1 MAARLL
7 ILISACSFTACG
19 LAPERPPA
27 PAFDQEAAFSRSYL
41 ADDATSSRRA
51 WWTTAVSQSLS
62 ASVRESLFNS
72 PALRRAAADVDAAR
86 AELRQ
91 AEADL
96 GPDVSADANAGVRK
110 VSSESR
116 TSSRTVGVNA
126 TLPVDI
132 SGALDA
138 RRRAARLNLDA
149 QVADAAQLASDLAR
163 DLLLAAIDGAEA
175 RQRRALLERQ
185 IELAAKLLRL
195 IELRFT
201 QGLAS
206 SVDVLQQRDELASL
220 RQQLPVADLDA
231 QRAANRARGLSGLS
245 PSETTALD
253 LAALPGVGNRFS
265 AARPK
270 DLLRR
275 RPALRADNARLE
287 AADAQFAAAL
297 ADRWPEL
304 SLSAG
309 ALTRVVSGDV
319 TSIVNAAIDA
329 TLTLFDGGRKIAI
342 AEQRRAQLV
351 AAGQQLL
358 DDWINLVIEADTL
371 IHEENSLRDRI
382 ALSDLRLAT
391 AEALLKAAQRRYER
405 GVSDYLPVL
414 AALRGLQQQQ
424 RDHLSLQA
432 ELARARVRLHHALG
446 YVPYGDL
453 A

>member
-1 MAARLL
+1 MRLL
-7 ILISACSFTACG
+7 ILISTCALGACG
-19 LAPERPPA
+19 LAPERPAA
-27 PAFDQEAAFSRSYL
+27 PAFDEAAAFSRPYPT
-41 ADDATSSRRA
+41 DDGALEGMRA
-51 WWTTAVSQSLS
+51 WWKAALSESLS
-62 ASVRESLFNS
+62 TSVQRAMQNS
-72 PALRRAAADVDAAR
+72 PALRVAAADVDAAR

-96 GPDVSADANAGVRK
+96 GPDLSADANAGVRK
-110 VSSESR
+110 VSNQSR
-116 TSSRTVGVNA
+116 TSSRTLGIDGTVP
-126 TLPVDI
+126 LDI

-138 RRRAARLNLDA
+138 RRRVARLNLSA
-149 QVADAAQLASDLAR
+149 RQADAAQLASDLAR
-163 DLLLAAIDGAEA
+163 DLLLAAIDAAEA

-185 IELAAKLLRL
+185 TDLSARLLRL

-206 SVDVLQQRDELASL
+206 SVDVLQQRDELAEL
-220 RQQLPVADLDA
+220 RQQLPIADLDA
-231 QRAANRARGLSGLS
+231 QSAANRVRGLSGLS
-245 PSETTALD
+245 PGQITALD
-253 LAALPGVGNRFS
+253 LRALPGVRARFS
-265 AARPK
+265 ATRPM
-270 DLLRR
+270 DLLVR
-275 RPALRADNARLE
+275 RPALRAGSARLE
-287 AADAQFAAAL
+287 AADAEFAAAL
-297 ADRWPEL
+297 ADRWPEI

-329 TLTLFDGGRKIAI
+329 TLTLFDGGRKLAV

-351 AAGQQLL
+351 AAGQQFLG
-358 DDWINLVIEADTL
+358 DWIDAVIEADTL
-371 IHEENSLRDRI
+371 IHEESSLRDRI
-382 ALSDLRLAT
+382 ALSDQRLAT

-432 ELARARVRLHHALG
+432 GLARARVRLHHALG
-446 YVPYGDL
+446 YVPNGDL